1 VVQGAAFSDGGYGI
15 LEKFSILFSFRT
27 TFPDSFRITYNNPF
41 SLLKTFCMRK
51 YLFQSMIVL
60 AAAALWTG
68 CDKDDDDSSQY
79 TLSGP
84 ASGTQERPNPV
95 TTPATG
101 NITGTY
107 NKDTKVL
114 DYTITW
120 NGLTADP
127 FAAHFHGPAGPEE
140 IASPVVT
147 IENFPMTASGTISDR
162 DTLTAEMENQLLG
175 GKWYYN
181 IHTTTNPGGEIRG
194 QVTASP
200 Q

>member
-1 VVQGAAFSDGGYGI
+1 
-15 LEKFSILFSFRT
+15 
-27 TFPDSFRITYNNPF
+27 
-41 SLLKTFCMRK
+41 MRK

-60 AAAALWTG
+60 ATAALWTG
-68 CDKDDDDSSQY
+68 CDKEDDEPTQF

-84 ASGTQERPNPV
+84 ASGTQERPTPV

-107 NKDTKVL
+107 NKNTKIL

-120 NGLTADP
+120 TGLTANP

-140 IASPVVT
+140 AAPPVVT
-147 IENFPMTASGTISDR
+147 IENFPTTQAGTITSR
-162 DTLTAEMENQLLG
+162 DTLTSELETQLLT

-181 IHTTTNPGGEIRG
+181 IHTTTHTGGEIRG
-194 QVTASP
+194 QITASP